1 MVGQNAISRYQNCG
15 PTFGGGCDLKC
26 QSNGTWCS
34 RPLSYSDIVIPRNF
48 FVIEYEVF
56 QVIKK

>member
-34 RPLSYSDIVIPRNF
+34 RPLSYYSDIDIP
-48 FVIEYEVF
+48 FVIEYEIF